1 MKILTKEITN
11 EIQLLEVFLSIT
23 LAIDSDRTLSI
34 KEGSSRRKFYL
45 DGQTSRK
52 IDRSIPRNDRI
63 LNKN

>member
-45 DGQTSRK
+45 DGETSRK
-52 IDRSIPRNDRI
+52 IDRSIDTSKRSNF
-63 LNKN
+63 K